1 MTNCMRCGEPHE
13 DLEPGCEAMCD
24 RCQEELLGKVRGF
37 SYKRASV
44 CNGPIGVTEV
54 KRTAHNPCAICGTPD
69 YDGNGNIQF
78 VVCDNCAK
86 QLDRSLQSTI
96 MENGRLLDQAF
107 KAPPFPNKCFACGTP
122 MNGVGLCRY
131 CQGMRTGFHTKYF
144 RRKLTAL
151 LMEAVD
157 ESAKAANKVR
167 SIANQLANLDK

>member
-1 MTNCMRCGEPHE
+1 MTKCMRCGEPHE

-24 RCQEELLGKVRGF
+24 RCFEELMGRKKPYKV
-37 SYKRASV
+37 SV
-44 CNGPIGVTEV
+44 ECVW
-54 KRTAHNPCAICGTPD
+54 
-69 YDGNGNIQF
+69 
-78 VVCDNCAK
+78 
-86 QLDRSLQSTI
+86 
-96 MENGRLLDQAF
+96 ENGRLLDQAF
-107 KAPPFPNKCFACGTP
+107 KAHPLPNKCFACGTP
-122 MNGVGLCRY
+122 MNGVGLCRS

>member
-1 MTNCMRCGEPHE
+1 MIKCMRCGEPHE

-24 RCQEELLGKVRGF
+24 RCFEELMGRKKPAN
-37 SYKRASV
+37 Y
-44 CNGPIGVTEV
+44 
-54 KRTAHNPCAICGTPD
+54 NPCAVCGTSD
-69 YDGNGNIQF
+69 YDGNGNIRF

-86 QLDRSLQSTI
+86 LAKPVPSVV

-107 KAPPFPNKCFACGTP
+107 KAPALPDKCFACGTP
-122 MNGVGLCRY
+122 MNGVGLCRS
-131 CQGMRTGFHTKYF
+131 CRSMETGFHTKYF

-151 LMEAVD
+151 LIEAVD